1 MPDVVSQELR
11 TQARAALLIADPDEK
26 CAAVHA
32 LHARRGYIE
41 IDPQRTLV
49 PVAEPGRPERPE
61 LVPPAQVPRRSP
73 ATPAG
78 RAALVHAIAHIEFN
92 AINLA
97 LDAVARFAGL
107 PVAFYVDWLRVA
119 DEEATHYSMLVAL
132 LVAQGHSYGDFT
144 AHDGLWEAA
153 CKSADDPLA
162 RMALV
167 PRVLEARGLDVNP
180 GIQRRFAAIGD
191 GAAVAA
197 LEVIL
202 AEEIGH
208 VAIGNRWFNYL
219 CDERNLEPAHAFAD
233 ILRRYAATP
242 PHPPFNTA
250 ARLAAGFSAE
260 ELAAWGG

>member
-1 MPDVVSQELR
+1 MQGSIR
-11 TQARAALLIADPDEK
+11 TQARAALLIADPGEK

-32 LHARRGYIE
+32 LHALLGDVE
-41 IDPQRTLV
+41 IDPQVTLA

-61 LVPPAQVPRRSP
+61 LVPPARVPRRSP

-78 RAALVHAIAHIEFN
+78 RAALIHAIAHIEFN

-107 PVAFYVDWLRVA
+107 PGDFYLDWLRVA

-132 LVAQGHSYGDFT
+132 LEAHGHSYGDFP

-162 RMALV
+162 RLALV

-180 GIQRRFAAIGD
+180 GIQRRFAAVGD
-191 GAAVAA
+191 AAAVAA
-197 LEVIL
+197 LELIL

-208 VAIGNRWFNYL
+208 VAIGNRWFKHL
-219 CDERNLEPAHAFAD
+219 CAERNLEPAQAFAD
-233 ILRRYAATP
+233 ILQRYAASP
-242 PHPPFNTA
+242 PHPPFNIA

-260 ELAAWGG
+260 ELAAWAG